1 MGRLGRPCTARRCRR
16 RCRTF
21 GVLLAAALA
30 ASAVSAVSE
39 AAVAREQLQAVA
51 AAVASTAA
59 SPSPLPP
66 LPPSPPSPAGATAAD
81 NNPAAGS
88 VGGSSRQSNEQDYNE
103 QAAAYERERK
113 AYCQQFPYNHICSE
127 PALEPLTVP
136 QQEVKE
142 EEQQQQQQRPPTFF
156 TAPPQP
162 QEQEQTWQPEQQ
174 RVPTFFTAPP
184 EPPEQ
189 DVPQPRPRDLSVDD
203 LQSSSEVATPTP
215 QATSSETEITP
226 TPQATSSET
235 ETPLPEA
242 TPLADYRARPV
253 PQAVPLP
260 SPIDISDSDIDGG
273 GDDDTVDGDGVDG
286 SDTSVDGT
294 PQEQPQATPTQ
305 DPVLGSETDV
315 VASSEV
321 CLLKNEW
328 DDYLRDNEKALKKY
342 NMPDKERKSFTEAI
356 KGVPTKIGKYHCFRD
371 QAEFDYMG
379 ELVANAF
386 STAKDAQMTERVL
399 LSDGDGDM
407 PGDLRTSERQSCLSR
422 AYACMESWRYGCTS
436 RRLCCCPSF
445 CVGYF
450 DTVFS
455 SLRIAQSTV
464 KRSTNS
470 CCVSCFC

>member
-1 MGRLGRPCTARRCRR
+1 MGRLGGPCTARRCRR
-16 RCRTF
+16 RSRTV
-21 GVLLAAALA
+21 GVLLAAAFA

-39 AAVAREQLQAVA
+39 AAVAKQRLEGVA
-51 AAVASTAA
+51 AAVASTPA

-66 LPPSPPSPAGATAAD
+66 LPPSPPSPAGATATDA
-81 NNPAAGS
+81 NAAAGS
-88 VGGSSRQSNEQDYNE
+88 VGGLSRQSNEHEYNE
-103 QAAAYERERK
+103 QAAAYERDRQ
-113 AYCQQFPYNHICSE
+113 AYCKQFPYNHICSE

-136 QQEVKE
+136 QQEAEKEE
-142 EEQQQQQQRPPTFF
+142 EEQQQQDQQQQYAPTFF

-162 QEQEQTWQPEQQ
+162 QEQEQNWLPQQ
-174 RVPTFFTAPP
+174 QQVPTFFTAPP

-189 DVPQPRPRDLSVDD
+189 DVPQPEPRDLSFSD
-203 LQSSSEVATPTP
+203 LQPSSEV
-215 QATSSETEITP
+215 ITP

-235 ETPLPEA
+235 ETPSPEA
-242 TPLADYRARPV
+242 TPLVDDQARPV

-260 SPIDISDSDIDGG
+260 SPIDISDTGIDVGGDDTEDGG
-273 GDDDTVDGDGVDG
+273 GDG
-286 SDTSVDGT
+286 SDSSADDT

-305 DPVLGSETDV
+305 DPVLGSETEM

-328 DDYLRDNEKALKKY
+328 DNYLRDNEKALKKY
-342 NMPDKERKSFTEAI
+342 NMPDKERESFTEAI
-356 KGVPTKIGKYHCFRD
+356 KAVPTKIGKYHCFRD

-379 ELVANAF
+379 ELVADAF

-399 LSDGDGDM
+399 LSDGNGDM
-407 PGDLRTSERQSCLSR
+407 PGDLQTSERQSCLSR
-422 AYACMESWRYGCTS
+422 AHACMGSWRYGCTS

-464 KRSTNS
+464 NRSTNS